1 MLPAGGRAGNSS
13 FAAHP
18 ETISDLPAP
27 GAGKSSDS
35 TTRRLPGRV
44 AGARRR
50 QLRAMGSVRLH
61 AELPASNRLAV
72 HDPAGVVRARPGQ
85 RLTTRLLLNCYVR
98 ERGVL
103 SLEEAVRKM
112 SSFPAQRLGLL
123 DRGVLRPGMKADIVV
138 FDPAAVLSRPA
149 LRAR

>member
-1 MLPAGGRAGNSS
+1 
-13 FAAHP
+13 
-18 ETISDLPAP
+18 
-27 GAGKSSDS
+27 
-35 TTRRLPGRV
+35 
-44 AGARRR
+44 
-50 QLRAMGSVRLH
+50 MGSVRLH